1 LLYPPVLTILWGNV
15 DRIRSKIWFSVGQ
28 RWLNNDAIHGRFLG
42 EVIETSAQ
50 GECGTV
56 VITDDQGKV
65 LDTYIG
71 PAAAFQAS
79 GEWQLAE
86 E

>member
-1 LLYPPVLTILWGNV
+1 MK
-15 DRIRSKIWFSVGQ
+15 RFSVGQ
-28 RWLNNDAIHGRFLG
+28 KWFNNDAIHGPFFG

-50 GECGTV
+50 GLWGTV
-56 VITDDQGKV
+56 LITDDQGNV
-65 LDTYIG
+65 LDTYSG
-71 PAAAFQAS
+71 SAATFQAS